1 MLFCNNCGAKL
12 EPEDKFCG
20 NCGAPVTQQKMFKT
34 GKEILRTSP
43 PPPAAHTFAQSTK
56 RHVRGEVS
64 FFGLRRYIVNTKLS
78 SPGGIGVDV
87 GGISLGAMRP
97 YQIKNANGNL
107 LGYAKKKVFS
117 WGDKFW
123 FEDPDGRERKN

>member
-1 MLFCNNCGAKL
+1 M
-12 EPEDKFCG
+12 
-20 NCGAPVTQQKMFKT
+20 
-34 GKEILRTSP
+34 
-43 PPPAAHTFAQSTK
+43 
-56 RHVRGEVS
+56 
-64 FFGLRRYIVNTKLS
+64 NTKLS
-78 SPGGIGVDV
+78 SLGGIGVDI

-97 YQIKNANGNL
+97 YQIKDANGNL